1 MSDWKGAALV
11 LQQLAEFR
19 KPSQLDVL
27 EKQYELQALANETER
42 EYNNKV
48 KTYDALKAQYD
59 GLVNEKKTLINNVG
73 MNADLLPKTNRT
85 EDAVNVMEKLYNQ
98 KANDI
103 DLALE
108 TLGGEIDFLQQDIL
122 NLNNINNAGS
132 YAQTVAKSKNA
143 IDDDG
148 NTINL
153 FKQFDNDGS
162 GELDFEEKD
171 AMFRFEAERKFPGE
185 ENQYVRDAFV
195 RVGLSE
201 IDAEEE
207 ADEKRDRAK
216 EIKAEEEDKNKLTGD
231 ALIAYEAEQR
241 AQKLD
246 KQEQIEVR
254 KITDKMP
261 IIINNLQTKFPD
273 IFAADGTI
281 NYRIVVGKGIDK
293 SPEFLAYKENQE
305 KLSDAGYGHLFAEPS
320 ISDEEFE
327 ENQFKDFQNKLIV
340 FTGGED
346 NRAKKDGYGLDFY
359 NKLKTKKDK
368 NGQILS
374 QERYANNLRLYE
386 WLVRHYNMPD
396 DQVVYNVITKQN
408 TTAGEYKEGIK
419 NSLNFFYDT
428 IKK

>member
-27 EKQYELQALANETER
+27 EKQYELQALANKTER

-108 TLGGEIDFLQQDIL
+108 TVGGEIDFLQQDIL
-122 NLNNINNAGS
+122 NLNNINNAGK

-143 IDDDG
+143 IDNDG

-153 FKQFDNDGS
+153 FDKFDKDGS

-185 ENQYVRDAFV
+185 E
-195 RVGLSE
+195 
-201 IDAEEE
+201 
-207 ADEKRDRAK
+207 
-216 EIKAEEEDKNKLTGD
+216 
-231 ALIAYEAEQR
+231 
-241 AQKLD
+241 
-246 KQEQIEVR
+246 
-254 KITDKMP
+254 
-261 IIINNLQTKFPD
+261 
-273 IFAADGTI
+273 
-281 NYRIVVGKGIDK
+281 
-293 SPEFLAYKENQE
+293 
-305 KLSDAGYGHLFAEPS
+305 
-320 ISDEEFE
+320 
-327 ENQFKDFQNKLIV
+327 
-340 FTGGED
+340 
-346 NRAKKDGYGLDFY
+346 
-359 NKLKTKKDK
+359 
-368 NGQILS
+368 
-374 QERYANNLRLYE
+374 
-386 WLVRHYNMPD
+386 
-396 DQVVYNVITKQN
+396 
-408 TTAGEYKEGIK
+408 
-419 NSLNFFYDT
+419 
-428 IKK
+428 

>member
-108 TLGGEIDFLQQDIL
+108 TVGGEIDFLQQDIL

-132 YAQTVAKSKNA
+132 YAETVAKSKNV
-143 IDDDG
+143 IDNDG

-185 ENQYVRDAFV
+185 ENQYVRDAFI

-216 EIKAEEEDKNKLTGD
+216 EIKAEEEEENKLTGD
-231 ALIAYEAEQR
+231 ALIAYKAEKK
-241 AQKLD
+241 AKELNE
-246 KQEQIEVR
+246 KEKIEVR
-254 KITDKMP
+254 EITEKMP
-261 IIINNLQTKFPD
+261 TIISNLQAQFPQ
-273 IFAADGTI
+273 IYAEDGTI
-281 NYRIVVGKGIDK
+281 NYRIVDAQGIDE
-293 SPEFLAYKENQE
+293 SPEFQTYKENQQ
-305 KLSDAGYGHLFAEPS
+305 KLNDAGYGHLFAEPS
-320 ISDEEFE
+320 ISDEEFR
-327 ENQFKDFQNKLIV
+327 ENKFRDFQNKIIE

-346 NRAKKDGYGLDFY
+346 NRAVKDGYGLEYY
-359 NKLKTKKDK
+359 NKLKTRK
-368 NGQILS
+368 NRDGQILN
-374 QERYANNLRLYE
+374 QEIYANNLRLYE
-386 WLVRHYNMPD
+386 WLVRNYNAPD
-396 DQVVYNVITKQN
+396 DMVTFDPTPGGGYTTVGDFKEYIKKQL
-408 TTAGEYKEGIK
+408 ADH
-419 NSLNFFYDT
+419 YDT
-428 IKK
+428 IK